1 MSKIGVKKELNL
13 YDSYNGLKTIVFLKT
28 HISKIM
34 VKTTKYNKQSKKRVN
49 HPKKWGCNQC
59 LFHFVN
65 HFQAMELI

>member
-1 MSKIGVKKELNL
+1 
-13 YDSYNGLKTIVFLKT
+13 LKTIVFLKT

-59 LFHFVN
+59 LLHFVN